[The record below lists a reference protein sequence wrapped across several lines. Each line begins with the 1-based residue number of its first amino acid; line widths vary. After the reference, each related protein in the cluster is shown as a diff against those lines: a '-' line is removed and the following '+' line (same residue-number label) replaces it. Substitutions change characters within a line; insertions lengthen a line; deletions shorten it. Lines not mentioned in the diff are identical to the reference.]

1 MSSLG
6 YWFSYL
12 YFTVD
17 YESFGLLNTHIYI
30 HQPLW
35 RILLF
40 LWDPPALL
48 SAELGGE
55 ALSTSVWWNLEHLLL
70 QLLPPP
76 WRSEGTKEMWSRAAL
91 GGSRELSGASCSPSA
106 CPPATAL
113 PCQRAGEE
121 KWKLRVPQHRQPLKR
136 TFLLTG
142 ESVGAALSP
151 VNRSARL
158 KKLMLTSFKYYFMKV
173 YFHPFRF

>member
-17 YESFGLLNTHIYI
+17 YESFGLLNTYIYI

-35 RILLF
+35 RILRF

-55 ALSTSVWWNLEHLLL
+55 ALSTSGKCLMESGTAAPAAPGSSLEQWRNKGNVEQSSSGREQGALWSLLL
-70 QLLPPP
+70 SFSLSSSQSSSLPEESRGRKMKIKGSSAQAAFEKDFPP
-76 WRSEGTKEMWSRAAL
+76 YRGIC
-91 GGSRELSGASCSPSA
+91 G
-106 CPPATAL
+106 
-113 PCQRAGEE
+113 
-121 KWKLRVPQHRQPLKR
+121 VQP
-136 TFLLTG
+136 
-142 ESVGAALSP
+142 
-151 VNRSARL
+151 
-158 KKLMLTSFKYYFMKV
+158 
-173 YFHPFRF
+173 